1 MAPSS
6 CDWLLPHHRTEITGD
21 SEVSVFLRK
30 DLLYAERDYTFTK
43 INEIRK
49 LTKKFK
55 SQEVMD
61 RPYNPSTQ
69 EPKA

>member
-1 MAPSS
+1 MIS
-6 CDWLLPHHRTEITGD
+6 HFVITGISRGD

-49 LTKKFK
+49 LRKKFK

-61 RPYNPSTQ
+61 RPYNSGTQ
-69 EPKA
+69 